1 MYVDLFK
8 QNNNNK
14 ATSLDFYATDV
25 VIQNTRVRPK
35 DKRMLHR
42 LARSRIR
49 RMTRKEFDEV

>member
-1 MYVDLFK
+1 MDLFK

-25 VIQNTRVRPK
+25 VIQNTRIRPK